1 MHSRNMNPCGFN
13 GNRWL
18 MCIVLGFGLSACTT
32 QAPTGSGAA
41 ARAALEMTKTEDCSI
56 VGIMA
61 CKATSL
67 LSGNTAA
74 DRQSTCFVSQSS
86 SGGRTETCGSV
97 ESKAPTSSVERSGS
111 SFVSVRLAWS
121 DNSSNENGFIIE
133 RCDQIGFKGEGDK
146 KIAACNGG
154 WTSVGSVGA
163 NVTSYVDNSAV
174 ANHTYLYRVKAINNA
189 GNSGYT
195 NEGLITAPAK

>member
-1 MHSRNMNPCGFN
+1 MDSRINPCRFAGS
-13 GNRWL
+13 RWL
-18 MCIVLGFGLSACTT
+18 MCVVLGFGLSACAT
-32 QAPTGSGAA
+32 QTPPGSGAA
-41 ARAALEMTKTEDCSI
+41 ARAALETTKTEDCSI

-97 ESKAPTSSVERSGS
+97 ESKAPTSGAERSGN
-111 SFVSVRLAWS
+111 SFVAVRLGWS
-121 DNSSNENGFIIE
+121 DNSSNENGFVIE

-146 KIAACNGG
+146 KIAACNSG
-154 WTSVGSVGA
+154 WTIVGSVGA
-163 NVTSYVDNSAV
+163 NVTSYIDNSAV
-174 ANHTYLYRVKAINNA
+174 ANHTYLYRVKAVNRA
-189 GNSGYT
+189 GDSGYT
-195 NEGLITAPAK
+195 TEGVITTGAK

>member
-1 MHSRNMNPCGFN
+1 MHSRYMNPCGFD
-13 GNRWL
+13 GSRWL
-18 MCIVLGFGLSACTT
+18 MCIVLGFGLSACAT
-32 QAPTGSGAA
+32 QAPPGSGAA
-41 ARAALEMTKTEDCSI
+41 ARAALEITKTEDCSI

-86 SGGRTETCGSV
+86 SGSDGSLRFGCK
-97 ESKAPTSSVERSGS
+97 KAPTSGVERSGS

-121 DNSSNENGFIIE
+121 DNSSNENGFVIE
-133 RCDQIGFKGEGDK
+133 RCDQINFKDEGGK

-163 NVTSYVDNSAV
+163 NVTSYVDNELWQITPTCTASGRS
-174 ANHTYLYRVKAINNA
+174 TMRAILA
-189 GNSGYT
+189 TRMKG
-195 NEGLITAPAK
+195 